1 MVLAAHH
8 PDAEGLLAAAL
19 APVLMIE
26 PAATSA
32 ITGES
37 QHPKGVGSLLT
48 HILFPFINA
57 EFVNTKD
64 KEWCMLS

>member
-1 MVLAAHH
+1 MLAAHR

-19 APVLMIE
+19 VPVLMIK

-32 ITGES
+32 VTGEY
-37 QHPKGVGSLLT
+37 QHPKGVESLLT
-48 HILFPFINA
+48 HILFPSVNA

-64 KEWCMLS
+64 KEWFMLS